1 MSVSVR
7 IPAQVRRLYG
17 AQSWERVEAD
27 TVVDVIASLD
37 ARYPGLGERLTEPDG
52 QLRRWVNVFVDGFD
66 VRTQEGMDTALR
78 DGVEVFIVPS
88 VAGGVGP
95 VWTGCPEFVT
105 AIAETGHS
113 FRLGIVHMTNVV

>member
-27 TVVDVIASLD
+27 TVAAMIAALD
-37 ARYPGLGERLTEPDG
+37 ARYPGMGERLTEPDG
-52 QLRRWVNVFVDGFD
+52 QLRRWVNVFVDGRD
-66 VRTQEGMDTALR
+66 VRTQEGMDTVLR

-88 VAGGVGP
+88 VAGGAGSTVAG
-95 VWTGCPEFVT
+95 GSQF
-105 AIAETGHS
+105 AEL
-113 FRLGIVHMTNVV
+113 FRS

>member
-1 MSVSVR
+1 MAVSVR

-27 TVVDVIASLD
+27 SVVAVIAALD
-37 ARYPGLGERLTEPDG
+37 VRYPGLGERLTEPDG

-66 VRTQEGMDTALR
+66 IRTQEGMDTALR

-88 VAGGVGP
+88 VAGG
-95 VWTGCPEFVT
+95 TGTIMAGCCEFTT

-113 FRLGIVHMTNVV
+113 FR

>member
-27 TVVDVIASLD
+27 TVAAVIAALD
-37 ARYPGLGERLTEPDG
+37 GRYPGMGQRLTEPDG

-66 VRTQEGMDTALR
+66 VRTQEGMNTALR

-88 VAGGVGP
+88 VAGG
-95 VWTGCPEFVT
+95 TGFTVTGGSEF
-105 AIAETGHS
+105 AAWFPS
-113 FRLGIVHMTNVV
+113 

>member
-17 AQSWERVEAD
+17 TQSWERVEAE
-27 TVVDVIASLD
+27 TVAAMIAALD
-37 ARYPGLGERLTEPDG
+37 KRYPGMGERLTEPDG
-52 QLRRWVNVFVDGFD
+52 QLRRWVNVFVDGID
-66 VRTQEGMDTALR
+66 VRTQEGMDTALQ

-88 VAGGVGP
+88 VAGGLATLARSRCGFP
-95 VWTGCPEFVT
+95 T

-113 FRLGIVHMTNVV
+113 FEQ